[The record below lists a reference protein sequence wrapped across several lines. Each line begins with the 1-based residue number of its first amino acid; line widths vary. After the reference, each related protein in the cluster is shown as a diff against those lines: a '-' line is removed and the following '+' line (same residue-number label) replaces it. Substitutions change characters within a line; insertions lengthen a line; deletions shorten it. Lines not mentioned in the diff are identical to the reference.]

1 MLEPCFQ
8 LRIATSSPL
17 CAFDYGI
24 PNQSFPYT
32 ASPFLYGSLCLTELV
47 YFASSVPERKRYVFL
62 LLNGF
67 IQVFLFVLELSWQ
80 LSLTGELIGS

>member
-1 MLEPCFQ
+1 M
-8 LRIATSSPL
+8 A
-17 CAFDYGI
+17 
-24 PNQSFPYT
+24 
-32 ASPFLYGSLCLTELV
+32 LCLTELI

-80 LSLTGELIGS
+80 LILAREAIGS